1 MKKYIVLLVLAIT
14 IGFNSYGQKFAYVDT
29 DYILKNIPEFTDA
42 QSQIDEMSK
51 QWQKEIEAKFVEVDK
66 MYKEFQ
72 ADALLM
78 PEETKRKKENEIIAT
93 EKEAKA
99 MQMQKF
105 GQNGE
110 LFKKRQE
117 LVKPI
122 QEKIFKAINEI
133 STERNFAIVFDKAGS
148 VTVLYSN
155 NKYDISDDVLEKL
168 GYGYNIKK

>member
-1 MKKYIVLLVLAIT
+1 MKKYIALLILAVT
-14 IGFNSYGQKFAYVDT
+14 IGSTAYSQKFAYVDT

-42 QSQIDEMSK
+42 QAQIEEMSK
-51 QWQKEIEAKFVEVDK
+51 QWQKEVEAKFTAVDK

-78 PEETKRKKENEIIAT
+78 PEETKRKKENEIIAA
-93 EKEAKA
+93 EKEAKN

-117 LVKPI
+117 LIKPI

-133 STERNFAIVFDKAGS
+133 STERNLAMVFDKSGS